1 MLTIQNKIHC
11 QYEELPALIKKQ
23 KEDACFVVSGRFR
36 KCPEELLEEYYAEY
50 FDVPQDFTLN
60 EDDLSE
66 ISDAIVHTQ
75 QNIRIELDLSKV
87 TGVNR
92 ITGIFNAA
100 STGGN

>member
-36 KCPEELLEEYYAEY
+36 KCPEELLEEYYAEC
-50 FDVPQDFTLN
+50 FDVPQDYVLE

-66 ISDAIVHTQ
+66 IQTAMYERNSQ
-75 QNIRIELDLSKV
+75 SKNEV
-87 TGVNR
+87 IKTEE
-92 ITGIFNAA
+92 
-100 STGGN
+100 

>member
-36 KCPEELLEEYYAEY
+36 KCPEELLKEYYAEC

-60 EDDLSE
+60 ENDLSE
-66 ISDAIVHTQ
+66 ISDALFILS
-75 QNIRIELDLSKV
+75 RISKLSWIFLKLLDFF
-87 TGVNR
+87 R
-92 ITGIFNAA
+92 
-100 STGGN
+100 